1 MGQIYAK
8 CSFEESGLMMI
19 MVVVVRA
26 QMMMVVVTM
35 DFAHLERPW
44 ESCWSENKGF
54 CDSLASQRERAEGDQ
69 LA

>member
-1 MGQIYAK
+1 
-8 CSFEESGLMMI
+8 MMI

-54 CDSLASQRERAEGDQ
+54 CDSQSSQRERAEGDQ

>member
-1 MGQIYAK
+1 
-8 CSFEESGLMMI
+8 MI

-35 DFAHLERPW
+35 DIAHLERPW

-54 CDSLASQRERAEGDQ
+54 CDSLSSQRERAEALMLLMEWCADPADV
-69 LA
+69 LMH